1 MYGDGGDNGT
11 GHGDVIRGCTNPGAI
26 NYNPL
31 ATVDDG
37 TCVLGKIIPNEIV
50 KIEEQK
56 RKERTDRYAGVS
68 GKRPPKTEAERLAEL
83 NKQIDAESLAM
94 IEAQRAKERAKSE
107 SLETERGENKT
118 KY

>member
-1 MYGDGGDNGT
+1 MLEAEKAREAARQKALLEKHDTENQLQA
-11 GHGDVIRGCTNPGAI
+11 IRQQEEDSRT
-26 NYNPL
+26 
-31 ATVDDG
+31 
-37 TCVLGKIIPNEIV
+37 LGELGLTEKEIEAE
-50 KIEEQK
+50 IAK

-94 IEAQRAKERAKSE
+94 IEAQRAKERAESE